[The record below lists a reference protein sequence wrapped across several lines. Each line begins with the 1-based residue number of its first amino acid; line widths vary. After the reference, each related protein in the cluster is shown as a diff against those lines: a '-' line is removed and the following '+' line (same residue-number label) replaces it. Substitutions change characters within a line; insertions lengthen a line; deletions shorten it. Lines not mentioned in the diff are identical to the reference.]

1 MSKFDRI
8 NVPHTPEW
16 CKFNDN
22 SKAKMFRS
30 LMLEKYGGE
39 FRHNGKWYQWIPPDH
54 IEIQAPNKAIH
65 PNQGQVHFTT
75 KKETPEE
82 VEIESNPHDPFKS
95 RLSAPPAENSI
106 KNNSPARQ
114 KGLYII
120 TDPEG
125 NETEIENFSKFCRDH
140 GLNKSAMYEVARG
153 KRRHHKQYIC
163 RKKEY
168 KNASD

>member
-1 MSKFDRI
+1 MSDKFTRI

-22 SKAKMFRS
+22 SKAGFFRE
-30 LMLEKYGGE
+30 LFTKKYGGQ
-39 FRHNGKWYQWIPPDH
+39 FKHNGKWHQWIPPEGV
-54 IEIQAPNKAIH
+54 EIQTPNKFLH
-65 PNQGQVHFTT
+65 PNQGQIHFAN
-75 KKETPEE
+75 K
-82 VEIESNPHDPFKS
+82 SNVPDEQKTDINPLDPFKS
-95 RLSAPPAENSI
+95 RLSVSKEEVNSI
-106 KNNSPARQ
+106 KNNSNSSQ

-140 GLNKSAMYEVARG
+140 NLNKSAMYEVARG
-153 KRRHHKQYIC
+153 KRKHHKKYTC

-168 KNASD
+168 